1 MTTGIADV
9 PSSHSVA
16 ATIDRLESL
25 ARARGLTI
33 FARID
38 FSGDAARAGL
48 TMRPAQMLLFGN
60 PRAGTPLMVAA
71 PRSAL
76 DLPLKAL
83 AWEDDDGHVR
93 LSYNTP
99 DFLAARHGLSEE
111 LVRNLSAI
119 VALVEAAAAPAVE
132 QTMGYEERPE

>member
-48 TMRPAQMLLFGN
+48 AMRPAQMLLFGN
-60 PRAGTPLMVAA
+60 PRAGTPLIVAA

-93 LSYNTP
+93 ISYNTP
-99 DFLAARHGLSEE
+99 ASLAARHGLSEE
-111 LVRNLSAI
+111 LVRNLSAV

-132 QTMGYEERPE
+132 QRMGYEERPE